1 MSERLR
7 TRSLTAQGIRTRA
20 ITGGHVDVPEAVL
33 LLHARGVRVVE
44 VALCPVDTPAAR
56 ENRMLAGADRWL
68 DGRVVFYPRML
79 RWPHRFPGLGRPSTP
94 ICVTPRSASAA
105 PQAIPSCSPC
115 ASNFMRRGALRYH
128 HRPDEQQQDIP

>member
-20 ITGGHVDVPEAVL
+20 ITGGQVDVPEPVL

-44 VALCPVDTPAAR
+44 VALGPVDTPAAR

-68 DGRVVFYPRML
+68 DGR
-79 RWPHRFPGLGRPSTP
+79 PGLGN
-94 ICVTPRSASAA
+94 AKSAA
-105 PQAIPSCSPC
+105 AAIVNAAEEDAEGVVLYP
-115 ASNFMRRGALRYH
+115 
-128 HRPDEQQQDIP
+128 